1 MFVCD
6 EQSENVHLLDENV
19 YVMLLLSAACEP
31 KMRDINHELLSL
43 VDLSMKLALAM
54 RHEYTCSL
62 CMLYNTVKLLAC
74 HNDPSAGNNQV
85 NAPNERE
92 FHREVHEGQ

>member
-6 EQSENVHLLDENV
+6 VQSENVHLLDKNV
-19 YVMLLLSAACEP
+19 FVMLLLSAVCEP
-31 KMRDINHELLSL
+31 KIRDVNHELLSL
-43 VDLSMKLALAM
+43 VDLSMTVGLTM

-62 CMLYNTVKLLAC
+62 CILYNTVKLLTC

-85 NAPNERE
+85 NAPNE
-92 FHREVHEGQ
+92 